1 MKRKGKVDRMELTIT
16 RTVNIEEKVIA
27 KNVLK
32 GVDKNIDTA
41 IHRYILSLDDKEF
54 YLIGK
59 DEINEIKIAVKKI
72 IGEQTLNELENEQTF
87 YFLDEI
93 TGEEFFVQC
102 VGKRK
107 AKEIANKYFEDPTY
121 LGIVSDYT
129 AEQMGLDTY

>member
-1 MKRKGKVDRMELTIT
+1 MELTIT

-27 KNVLK
+27 KNVLN
-32 GVDKNIDTA
+32 GVYEDIDTA
-41 IHRYILSLDDKEF
+41 IREYILPLDDEEF
-54 YLIGK
+54 YLIGE
-59 DEINEIKIAVKKI
+59 DEIDEIKAAVEKI
-72 IGEQTLNELENEQTF
+72 IEEQTLNELENEQTF
-87 YFLDEI
+87 YFVDED

-121 LGIVSDYT
+121 LGIVYDYT